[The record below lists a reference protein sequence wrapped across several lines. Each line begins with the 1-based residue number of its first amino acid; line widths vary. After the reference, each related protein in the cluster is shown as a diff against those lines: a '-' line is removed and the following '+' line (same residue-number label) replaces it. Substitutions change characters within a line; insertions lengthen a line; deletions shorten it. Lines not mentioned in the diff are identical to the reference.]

1 MKLNLAEC
9 GDVAINVAK
18 MAGELAQQQRNQGLS
33 IDAKGIQDFV
43 TQADVAV
50 EQLIKTQL
58 LKHYPTD
65 SVFGEELGKG
75 VDEGASADISKEL
88 VNQASDLTW
97 VIDPI
102 DGTTNY
108 MKGMDYW
115 CISIALV
122 RNNEILLG
130 CVFAP
135 DKNEMYLALKDQ
147 GATLNGK
154 TLSNLLDV
162 SADKVVLGI
171 GRSNRSS
178 FKQYIATIEYL
189 YAQQIDY
196 RRFGSAALTLAQIA
210 NGEIDGYY
218 EAHLNSWDACAGWL
232 IAAEAGASCSEFLS
246 DGALENGNRVVVAN
260 SSIYAKLN
268 AQLV

>member
-1 MKLNLAEC
+1 MKLNLAER
-9 GDVAINVAK
+9 GDVVIRVAK

-65 SVFGEELGKG
+65 AVFGEELGKG
-75 VDEGASADISKEL
+75 ASESTNED
-88 VNQASDLTW
+88 ASDLTW

-115 CISIALV
+115 CVSIALV

-130 CVFAP
+130 CIFAP
-135 DKNEMYLALKDQ
+135 DKDEMYLALKDQ

-154 TLSNLLDV
+154 KISNLLDV

-189 YAQQIDY
+189 YQQQIDY

-232 IAAEAGASCSEFLS
+232 IAAEVGASCSEFLS
-246 DGALENGNRVVVAN
+246 DGALQNGNRVVVVN
-260 SSIYAKLN
+260 NSIYAKLN
-268 AQLV
+268 AQLA